1 MLSARSARITAG
13 SGRVLSDAA
22 GHADVRTGTL
32 FLSIT
37 GWSQP
42 LLWTRSRRNRSI
54 SSIRGAGSCPSAV
67 SAAIFTVRSVRIM
80 KLLKERRKVRGR

>member
-13 SGRVLSDAA
+13 SGMVLSDAA

-37 GWSQP
+37 GLSQP
-42 LLWTRSRRNRSI
+42 LLWTRLRRNRSI

-80 KLLKERRKVRGR
+80 ILLKGRRKVPER